1 MDNILEPKTWPEV
14 YECLFAE
21 TYNSRIGRYKSRFAF
36 RGVSSKDYE
45 METSLMRLKGEYP
58 KVESHLLRQFKKY
71 AHNQITAKDHDWYW
85 LAVAQHY
92 GLPTRLLDWTYSPD
106 VALHF
111 ATASTSHYDKD
122 GAVWKVNYKK
132 AHELLPPILFGHAK
146 DTNTWI
152 LTVEILE
159 EMFKDLKGLDSEG
172 KRIGDFVVFFEP
184 PTLDDRILNQFA
196 YFSACSR
203 PDMLLDKWLEDKPD
217 LWQKV
222 IIPKELKWEIRDKLD
237 QRNISERILFPGL
250 GGLSSWLKRYYL
262 PTTPIIKSLS

>member
-1 MDNILEPKTWPEV
+1 MENILEPKTWAEV
-14 YECLFAE
+14 YDCLFQE
-21 TYNSRIGRYKSRFAF
+21 TYNPRIGRYKSRFAF

-45 METSLMRLKGEYP
+45 METSLMRLGGEYI
-58 KVESHLLRQFKKY
+58 KVEDHLLRQFKKY
-71 AHNQITAKDHDWYW
+71 AHNHISAKDHDWYW
-85 LAVAQHY
+85 LSVAQHY

-111 ATASTSHYDKD
+111 ATVNTNHYDKD
-122 GAVWKVNYKK
+122 GAVWKINYKK
-132 AHELLPPILFGHAK
+132 AHELLPPVLFGHAK
-146 DTNTWI
+146 DKNTWI

-159 EMFKDLKGLDSEG
+159 VMFKDLNGLDNEG
-172 KRIGDFVVFFEP
+172 KKIGDFVVFFEP

-203 PDMLLDKWLEDKPD
+203 PDMLLNEWVKDKPE

-250 GGLSSWLKRYYL
+250 GGLAEWLKRYYL
-262 PTTPIIKSLS
+262 PTKPI